1 MKCFRDAQVAS
12 QWSSME
18 LSEERRQERMAGGK
32 PNSFAIKYEVA
43 LDHLVWV
50 ICWIFMNLSHE
61 FLEFL
66 YILE

>member
-1 MKCFRDAQVAS
+1 MKCFLDAQVAS

-18 LSEERRQERMAGGK
+18 LNEEHGQERMARGK
-32 PNSFAIKYEVA
+32 PNSFAIKDEVV

-61 FLEFL
+61 FSEFL